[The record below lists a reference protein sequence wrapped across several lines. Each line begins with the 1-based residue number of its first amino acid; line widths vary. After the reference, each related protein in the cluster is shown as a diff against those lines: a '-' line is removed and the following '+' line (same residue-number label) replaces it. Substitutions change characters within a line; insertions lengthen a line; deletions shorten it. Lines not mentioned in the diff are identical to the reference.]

1 MTSFLVTYKENKYE
15 IQKFIKSHPA
25 GEEILLPYKDKDIT
39 EAFDEIGHSK
49 SALKIL
55 SKYLVEQQLF
65 GNPLL
70 ENPLLEKVEQK
81 PLGKQKEEEVKEDNI
96 VVRKLF
102 TNEDKYNIH
111 KLFGAFALFSFAYR
125 YFYLL
130 PLYGDLGFSGTM
142 FDNIT
147 LISHFIL
154 SSSSLLFHVLDK
166 RIVERPLII

>member
-15 IQKFIKSHPA
+15 IKKFLKSHPA
-25 GEEILLPYKDKDIT
+25 GEEILLPFKDNDIT
-39 EAFDEIGHSK
+39 EAFDAIGHSG

-55 SKYLVEQQLF
+55 TKYLV
-65 GNPLL
+65 
-70 ENPLLEKVEQK
+70 
-81 PLGKQKEEEVKEDNI
+81 KEEKEVEGIKEKENTTKKEFVKDDNKI
-96 VVRKLF
+96 VRRLF
-102 TNEDKYNIH
+102 TSEDKFNIH

-166 RIVERPLII
+166 RFWISELLKDR